1 MRRSYVL
8 CPYCNK
14 ETALQGIDMHV
25 KSQHPEKYAEYR
37 KNYDALKKTAVRKE
51 ISTKQKKAQAPA
63 PAPGPAAKNPEVTVK
78 PPKKVHL
85 SRKPTPRSSLPAPP
99 PPVEPP
105 AGSPTPPPA
114 GPVEPGAPG
123 GEAPSP
129 GQGAPQKSFLD
140 EASDAILDWI
150 NTP

>member
-25 KSQHPEKYAEYR
+25 KSQHPNKYAEYR

-51 ISTKQKKAQAPA
+51 VSIKQKKAQAPA
-63 PAPGPAAKNPEVTVK
+63 PAPGPAAPKAAVTVK
-78 PPKKVHL
+78 
-85 SRKPTPRSSLPAPP
+85 KPTPRSSLPAPP

-105 AGSPTPPPA
+105 AGPPTPPPA
-114 GPVEPGAPG
+114 GPVTPAAPG
-123 GEAPSP
+123 GEAPPP
-129 GQGAPQKSFLD
+129 GQGASQRSFLD
-140 EASDAILDWI
+140 ELSEVPDALLEWI